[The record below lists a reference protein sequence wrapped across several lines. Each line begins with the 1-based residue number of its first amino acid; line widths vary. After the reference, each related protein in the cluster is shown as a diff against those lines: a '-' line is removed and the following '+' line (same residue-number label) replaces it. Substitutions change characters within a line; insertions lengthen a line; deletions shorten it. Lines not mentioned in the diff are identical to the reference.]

1 MQACGLVNDHL
12 ATCPVRER
20 FESLQAAVPR

>member
-12 ATCPVRER
+12 TTCFRGVEV
-20 FESLQAAVPR
+20 EIQ